1 MGGPSRTWND
11 SFVRWLF
18 ALGGIGAYAI
28 NEGNARDDLCDA
40 FVTGDAPP
48 GLLGFKTQL
57 VEHSKSGFVGEGTLY
72 LDGSMT

>member
-1 MGGPSRTWND
+1 MRRESH
-11 SFVRWLF
+11 VRSCESGRGRLPP
-18 ALGGIGAYAI
+18 AT
-28 NEGNARDDLCDA
+28 RHA